1 MKMLI
6 DWSISEALQS
16 SKDSNNLRAMLPI
29 NSTGDV
35 YFYSPNLEANFY
47 NEGRNNTRLSKHKP
61 VKEV

>member
-6 DWSISEALQS
+6 DWSISEALHS

-35 YFYSPNLEANFY
+35 YFYSPNLDAFY
-47 NEGRNNTRLSKHKP
+47 DEGRNNTRLGRGKTIT
-61 VKEV
+61 